1 MNILSYI
8 IEILVSLFDA
18 VFCVY
23 FISRFNKAPLSPRKN
38 KFIIPSATIIFL
50 FSIINDLFL
59 TGFNILGTLIFLGL
73 YIGYA
78 MLVSGKKYIRALL
91 SACIFEIVF
100 VLLSSLLYLII
111 TFIIKDYDQLAQG
124 SNGIF
129 RYIYLAMHKIALFV
143 ILKLI
148 LLIFNEDGTVELRHG
163 ILFFCFSFATI
174 LGLGSTMYA
183 VSLVN
188 TRKMQIQAVIIAL
201 TLTFANVALYLLIY
215 QIQKY
220 QRSKYELRLL
230 QEKIELDEAR
240 HNEASTTYQEMRRIQ
255 HDMRQHLTVLSA
267 YLEEESYDDCR
278 EYLSKILPFPQG
290 AKSLKTSDNMLLDY
304 LITSKLS
311 SLKDTEVIVSGSI
324 GDLSDIKDKDLACLI
339 GNILDNAVEAI
350 ENVKRSQ
357 KRIELLFLRQNS
369 NRIIICKNT
378 IEKSVLSENSE
389 LKTTK
394 EPKEGHGLGTKII
407 AKIVSDYGGMVD
419 YFEELD
425 MFGVQVV
432 LPERFSPVS
441 QKAPI

>member
-1 MNILSYI
+1 
-8 IEILVSLFDA
+8 
-18 VFCVY
+18 
-23 FISRFNKAPLSPRKN
+23 
-38 KFIIPSATIIFL
+38 
-50 FSIINDLFL
+50 
-59 TGFNILGTLIFLGL
+59 
-73 YIGYA
+73 
-78 MLVSGKKYIRALL
+78 
-91 SACIFEIVF
+91 
-100 VLLSSLLYLII
+100 
-111 TFIIKDYDQLAQG
+111 
-124 SNGIF
+124 
-129 RYIYLAMHKIALFV
+129 
-143 ILKLI
+143 
-148 LLIFNEDGTVELRHG
+148 
-163 ILFFCFSFATI
+163 
-174 LGLGSTMYA
+174 MYA

-255 HDMRQHLTVLSA
+255 HDMRQHLAVLSA

-432 LPERFSPVS
+432 LPERFSPVRQS
-441 QKAPI
+441 I